1 MNQYQNKNLR
11 KIWINSIVNHPWL
24 IILMVIA
31 IVAAVS
37 YGGKNLYFRA
47 DYKVFFDKDF
57 PQMLAHEEMQRLFN
71 NNDNAALILVPKE
84 GTVYTEPMLGLL
96 KELTDEAWQTP
107 FSTRVDSITNY
118 QHTRAEEDDL
128 VVEDLIL
135 ERDAINSQSIAL
147 TQQVS
152 TTEPALVNRLVSPDG
167 KAAVVNITI
176 QLPDKENRT
185 AEIIE
190 ITEYVKAM
198 TDRYAEKYPNAE
210 FYHTGIILLNYSF
223 ATEGQKDMLTLVP
236 SMYLLIILMLSV
248 MLRSIT
254 GMLMTLIV
262 ILFSIT
268 ATMGTGG
275 WFGYFLSTGTINVP
289 IVVMTLAVAD
299 CVHLVASAQF
309 AMRQGKTRTEAV
321 KFAMDLNLMPV
332 FITSAT
338 TAIGF
343 LTLIFSESP
352 ILADFGEMSAMGVMI
367 AFLLSVSLL
376 PALMMVIPMQVK
388 AEPEHRGGMENLADW
403 VIKHNKKVLPISAAL
418 MLFFACLVPLN
429 EINDESTKYFAPS
442 TDFRQSVDKQEEL
455 ISGMSIINWALFSD
469 EAGGINDPKFVQ
481 VIADFSEWLRAQP
494 EVDHVATIAD
504 TIKRLNK
511 SMNGDDQDFYRL
523 PQQRELNAQY
533 LLMYEMSLPYGLD
546 LTNQLNI
553 DKSST
558 RIVSTQ
564 KNLGSKEYV
573 ELEERAMAWFAS
585 HAPSIRMTAASSGL
599 MFAHI
604 GETNMDSMIVS
615 MLVALILISVL
626 LVFALRSVRLGMI
639 SLIPNIAPAAIGF
652 GIWALISGEINLGL
666 SVVVSMTLG
675 IIVDDTVHFLSK
687 YQRARQDGN
696 NTEEAIRY
704 AFSSVGRAMT
714 ITTLVLCTGFALLTL
729 SAFRLNADMGLATAI
744 IIFVALVVDF
754 LFLPAF
760 LLLTD
765 KGVYSK
771 SKIANDAADQNTKTE
786 NEKSELLDVLVKN

>member
-1 MNQYQNKNLR
+1 MNQPIAKKGLR
-11 KIWINSIVNHPWL
+11 QAWLNSIISHPW
-24 IILMVIA
+24 IIICMVVA

-57 PQMLAHEEMQRLFN
+57 PQLVAHEEMQRLFN
-71 NNDNAALILVPKE
+71 NNDNAALIIVPKE
-84 GTVYTEPMLGLL
+84 GTVFTEPMMTLI

-107 FSTRVDSITNY
+107 FSSRVDSITNY

-128 VVEDLIL
+128 IVEDLIL
-135 ERDAINSQSIAL
+135 DVGSINAESIQL
-147 TQQVS
+147 TKDVS

-190 ITEYVKAM
+190 VTEYVKAM
-198 TDRYAEKYPNAE
+198 TDRYAEQYPNAE
-210 FYHTGIILLNYSF
+210 FYHTGVILLNYSF

-236 SMYLLIILMLSV
+236 SMFLLIILMLTIL
-248 MLRSIT
+248 LRSYT
-254 GMLMTLIV
+254 GMLMTLVV
-262 ILFSIT
+262 IFLSIT
-268 ATMGTGG
+268 ATMGAGG
-275 WFGYFLSTGTINVP
+275 WLSYFLSTGTINVP

-309 AMRQGKTRTEAV
+309 AMREGKSRKEAIA
-321 KFAMDLNLMPV
+321 FAMDLNLMPV

-343 LTLIFSESP
+343 LTLMFSKSP
-352 ILADFGEMSAMGVMI
+352 VLSDFGELSAIGVMM
-367 AFLLSVSLL
+367 AFLLSVTLL
-376 PALMMVIPMQVK
+376 PALMVVIPMKVK
-388 AEPEHRGGMENLADW
+388 PASENKEGMEKLADW
-403 VIKHNKKVLPISAAL
+403 VIKHNKTVLPVSAGV

-442 TDFRQSVDKQEEL
+442 TDFRQSVDKQEEK
-455 ISGMSIINWALFSD
+455 ISGMTIINWALYSG
-469 EAGGINDPKFVQ
+469 EPEGINNPEFVQ
-481 VIADFSEWLRAQP
+481 VISDFSDWLREQP
-494 EVDHVATIAD
+494 ETDHVDTISD

-511 SMNGDDQDFYRL
+511 SMNGDDENFYRL
-523 PQQRELNAQY
+523 PKERELIAQY

-558 RIVSTQ
+558 RIVSTLE
-564 KNLGSKEYV
+564 NLGSKEYV
-573 ELEERAMAWFAS
+573 ALEERAMKWIAS
-585 HAPSIRMTAASSGL
+585 HAPHIRMTASSSGL

-604 GETNMDSMIVS
+604 GETNMDSMIIS
-615 MLVALILISVL
+615 MTLAMFLISAL
-626 LVFALRSVRLGMI
+626 LIFALRSFRLGMI
-639 SLIPNIAPAAIGF
+639 SLIPNIGPAAVGF

-687 YQRARQDGN
+687 YQRARNDGR
-696 NTEEAIRY
+696 NTEQAIRY

-714 ITTLVLCTGFALLTL
+714 ITTLVLCTGFSLLTF
-729 SAFRLNADMGLATAI
+729 SAFRLNADMGMATAI

-754 LFLPAF
+754 LFLPSF

-765 KGVYSK
+765 KDSQGEVGNELDSTIE
-771 SKIANDAADQNTKTE
+771 KI
-786 NEKSELLDVLVKN
+786 

>member
-1 MNQYQNKNLR
+1 MKKGIRQAWL
-11 KIWINSIVNHPWL
+11 NSITRHPWL
-24 IILMVIA
+24 IIFMVVA
-31 IVAAVS
+31 IIAAVS
-37 YGGKNLYFRA
+37 YGSKNLYFRA

-71 NNDNAALILVPKE
+71 NNDNAALIIVPKE
-84 GTVYTEPMLGLL
+84 GSVFTESMLGLI

-135 ERDAINSQSIAL
+135 ELDTINSDSIAL
-147 TQQVS
+147 TKEVS

-176 QLPDKENRT
+176 QLPEKENRT

-190 ITEYVKAM
+190 ITDYVKEM

-236 SMYLLIILMLSV
+236 SMYLLIILMLTV
-248 MLRSIT
+248 LLRSFT

-299 CVHLVASAQF
+299 CVHLVASTQF
-309 AMRQGKTRTEAV
+309 GMRQGKSRREAV
-321 KFAMDLNLMPV
+321 EFAMDLNLMPV

-343 LTLIFSESP
+343 LTLMFSESP

-367 AFLLSVSLL
+367 AFFLSVTLL
-376 PALMMVIPMQVK
+376 PALMTVIPMRVK
-388 AEPEHRGGMENLADW
+388 TAPEHKGGMEKLADW
-403 VIKHNKKVLPISAAL
+403 VIKHNKKVLPISTGV
-418 MLFFACLVPLN
+418 MLVFACLVPLN

-442 TDFRQSVDKQEEL
+442 TDFRKSVDKQEEL
-455 ISGMSIINWALFSD
+455 ISGMTIINWALFSG
-469 EAGGINDPKFVQ
+469 EPEGINNPEFVQ
-481 VIADFSEWLRAQP
+481 VISDFSDWLREQP
-494 EVDHVATIAD
+494 ETDHVATISD

-511 SMNGDDQDFYRL
+511 SMNGDDESFYRL
-523 PQQRELNAQY
+523 PQERELIAQY

-558 RIVSTQ
+558 RIVSTL

-573 ELEERAMAWFAS
+573 ALEDRAMDWFAKN
-585 HAPSIRMTAASSGL
+585 APDIRMTAASSGL

-615 MLVALILISVL
+615 MIVAMILISTL
-626 LVFALRSVRLGMI
+626 LIFALRSFRLGMI
-639 SLIPNIAPAAIGF
+639 SLIPNIGPAAVGF

-687 YQRARQDGN
+687 YQRARKDGN

-714 ITTLVLCTGFALLTL
+714 ITTLVLCTGFSLLTF

-744 IIFVALVVDF
+744 IIFVALIVDF

-760 LLLTD
+760 LLLVD
-765 KGVYSK
+765 KDSKNDGVHVSL
-771 SKIANDAADQNTKTE
+771 N
-786 NEKSELLDVLVKN
+786 KN

>member
-1 MNQYQNKNLR
+1 MDQPIVKKGLR
-11 KIWINSIVNHPWL
+11 QAWLNSIIRHPW
-24 IILMVIA
+24 IIIFMVAA

-57 PQMLAHEEMQRLFN
+57 PQLVAHEEMQRLFN
-71 NNDNAALILVPKE
+71 NNDNAALIVVPKE
-84 GTVYTEPMLGLL
+84 GTVFTEPMITLI

-107 FSTRVDSITNY
+107 FSSRVDSITNY

-128 VVEDLIL
+128 IVEDLIL
-135 ERDAINSQSIAL
+135 EVDSINAKSIQL
-147 TQQVS
+147 TKDVA

-190 ITEYVKAM
+190 VTEYVKAM
-198 TDRYAEKYPNAE
+198 TDRYAEQYPNAE
-210 FYHTGIILLNYSF
+210 FYHTGVILLNYSF

-236 SMYLLIILMLSV
+236 SMFLLIILMLTV
-248 MLRSIT
+248 LLRSFA
-254 GMLMTLIV
+254 GMLMTLVV
-262 ILFSIT
+262 IFFSIT
-268 ATMGTGG
+268 ATMGAGG
-275 WFGYFLSTGTINVP
+275 WLSYFLSTGTINVP

-309 AMRQGKTRTEAV
+309 AMREGKSRKEAV
-321 KFAMDLNLMPV
+321 AFAMDLNLMPV

-343 LTLIFSESP
+343 LTLMFSKSP
-352 ILADFGEMSAMGVMI
+352 VLSDFGELSAIGVMM
-367 AFLLSVSLL
+367 AFLLSVTLL
-376 PALMMVIPMQVK
+376 PALMVVIPMKVK
-388 AEPEHRGGMENLADW
+388 PASVNKDGMEKLADW
-403 VIKHNKKVLPISAAL
+403 VIKHNKTILPVSAAV

-442 TDFRQSVDKQEEL
+442 TDFRQSVDKQEET
-455 ISGMSIINWALFSD
+455 ISGMTIINWALYSG
-469 EAGGINDPKFVQ
+469 EAEGINNPEFVQ
-481 VIADFSEWLRAQP
+481 VISDFSDWLREQP
-494 EVDHVATIAD
+494 ETDHVDTISD

-511 SMNGDDQDFYRL
+511 SMNGDDENFYRL
-523 PQQRELNAQY
+523 PKERELIAQY

-558 RIVSTQ
+558 RIVSTLE
-564 KNLGSKEYV
+564 NLGSKEYV
-573 ELEERAMAWFAS
+573 ALEERAMTWFAA
-585 HAPSIRMTAASSGL
+585 HAPDVRITASSSGL

-604 GETNMDSMIVS
+604 GETNMDSMIIS
-615 MLVALILISVL
+615 MTLAMFLISAL
-626 LVFALRSVRLGMI
+626 LIFALRSFRLGMI
-639 SLIPNIAPAAIGF
+639 SLIPNIGPAAVGF

-687 YQRARQDGN
+687 YQRARNDGK
-696 NTEEAIRY
+696 NTEQAIRY

-714 ITTLVLCTGFALLTL
+714 ITTLVLCTGFSLLTF
-729 SAFRLNADMGLATAI
+729 SAFRLNADMGMATAI

-760 LLLTD
+760 LLLIDNDDQDQVGNKNRT
-765 KGVYSK
+765 
-771 SKIANDAADQNTKTE
+771 KI
-786 NEKSELLDVLVKN
+786 S

>member
-1 MNQYQNKNLR
+1 MKEGMNLGSGKGLKQAWLS
-11 KIWINSIVNHPWL
+11 SIVRHPWM

-37 YGGKNLYFRA
+37 YGSKNLYFRA
-47 DYKVFFDKDF
+47 DYKVFFDEDF

-71 NNDNAALILVPKE
+71 NNDNAALIIVPKE
-84 GTVYTEPMLGLL
+84 GIVFTEPMLGLI

-118 QHTRAEEDDL
+118 QHTRAEDDDL

-135 ERDAINSQSIAL
+135 ELDTINPKSIAL

-176 QLPDKENRT
+176 QLPEKENRT
-185 AEIIE
+185 AEIIQ

-198 TDRYAEKYPNAE
+198 TERYAEKYPNAE

-236 SMYLLIILMLSV
+236 SMYLLIILMLTV
-248 MLRSIT
+248 LLRSIT

-262 ILFSIT
+262 IFFSIT

-299 CVHLVASAQF
+299 CVHLVASTQF
-309 AMRQGKTRTEAV
+309 AMRQGKSRTEAV

-343 LTLIFSESP
+343 LTLMFSESP

-367 AFLLSVSLL
+367 AFLLSVTLL

-388 AEPEHRGGMENLADW
+388 VQPEHKGGMEKLADW
-403 VIKHNKKVLPISAAL
+403 VIKHNKKVLPVSAAV

-455 ISGMSIINWALFSD
+455 ISGMSIINWALFSG

-481 VIADFSEWLRAQP
+481 VIADFSGWLSEQP
-494 EVDHVATIAD
+494 EVDHVATITD

-511 SMNGDDQDFYRL
+511 SMNGDDERFYRL
-523 PQQRELNAQY
+523 PHERELIAQY

-553 DKSST
+553 DRSST
-558 RIVSTQ
+558 RVVSTQ

-573 ELEERAMAWFAS
+573 ALEDRAMEWFAN
-585 HAPSIRMTAASSGL
+585 HAPEYRMTAASSGL

-615 MLVALILISVL
+615 MIVALILISTIL
-626 LVFALRSVRLGMI
+626 IFALRSVRLGMI
-639 SLIPNIAPAAIGF
+639 SLIPNIAPAAVGF

-687 YQRARQDGN
+687 YQRARKDGN

-714 ITTLVLCTGFALLTL
+714 ITTLVLCTGFSLLTF

-765 KGVYSK
+765 KDDEQYK
-771 SKIANDAADQNTKTE
+771 KAA
-786 NEKSELLDVLVKN
+786 VKNKMS